1 MEEKDKK
8 TNQVDDFDWE
18 DFENTTTITKEELDK
33 AYEATLKKVSP
44 HQIVDGTIIS
54 IDKDEVVVNIG
65 YKTDGIIAA
74 SEFAYNPDL
83 KIGDIVK
90 VYIVKNNNKI
100 VLSHNIA
107 IGVKN
112 EINDMDDEEII
123 NEDNYYD
130 NCEEDEYNIEEDE
143 YNIEEDEYNI
153 EDGDE
158 YIPDKSQMKYTHG
171 VFSHC
176 PYCGSKYIHTYIDG
190 TAKCDKCNR
199 WFCYQI

>member
-8 TNQVDDFDWE
+8 TNQLKNFDWE
-18 DFENTTTITKEELDK
+18 AFENGSYPTITKEELDK
-33 AYEATLKKVSP
+33 AYEATLNKVSP

-90 VYIVKNNNKI
+90 VYIVKYNNKI

-130 NCEEDEYNIEEDE
+130 NCEEDEYNIEED
-143 YNIEEDEYNI
+143 
-153 EDGDE
+153 GDE

-171 VFSHC
+171 VFSPC
-176 PYCGSKYIHTYIDG
+176 PYCGSEYIHAYIDG
-190 TAKCDKCNR
+190 TAKCDKCKR

>member
-8 TNQVDDFDWE
+8 TNQLKDFDWE
-18 DFENTTTITKEELDK
+18 DFENALYTTITKEELDK
-33 AYEATLKKVSP
+33 AYEATLNKVSP

-143 YNIEEDEYNI
+143 YNIEED
-153 EDGDE
+153 GDE

-171 VFSHC
+171 VLSPC
-176 PYCGSKYIHTYIDG
+176 PYCGSEYIHTYIDG

>member
-1 MEEKDKK
+1 MEEKDKQTDQLK
-8 TNQVDDFDWE
+8 DFDQE
-18 DFENTTTITKEELDK
+18 EFDNALYTKITKEELDK
-33 AYEATLKKVSP
+33 AYEATLNKVSP

-130 NCEEDEYNIEEDE
+130 NCEEDEYNIEED
-143 YNIEEDEYNI
+143 
-153 EDGDE
+153 GDE
-158 YIPDKSQMKYTHG
+158 YILDKSQMKYTHG
-171 VFSHC
+171 VFSPC
-176 PYCGSKYIHTYIDG
+176 PYCGSEYIHTYIDG

>member
-8 TNQVDDFDWE
+8 TNQLDDFDWE
-18 DFENTTTITKEELDK
+18 EFENTTTITKEELDK
-33 AYEATLKKVSP
+33 AYEATLNKVSP

-130 NCEEDEYNIEEDE
+130 NCEEDEYNIEED
-143 YNIEEDEYNI
+143 
-153 EDGDE
+153 GDE
-158 YIPDKSQMKYTHG
+158 YILDKSQMKYTHG
-171 VFSHC
+171 VFSPC

-190 TAKCDKCNR
+190 TAKWDKCNR

>member
-8 TNQVDDFDWE
+8 TNQLKNFDWE
-18 DFENTTTITKEELDK
+18 AFENGSYPTMTKEELDK
-33 AYEATLKKVSP
+33 AYEATLNKVSP

-90 VYIVKNNNKI
+90 VYIVKYNNKI

-130 NCEEDEYNIEEDE
+130 NCEEDEYNIEED
-143 YNIEEDEYNI
+143 
-153 EDGDE
+153 GDE

-171 VFSHC
+171 VFSPC
-176 PYCGSKYIHTYIDG
+176 PYCGSEYIHTYIDG
-190 TAKCDKCNR
+190 TAKCDKCKR

>member
-18 DFENTTTITKEELDK
+18 EFENALYTTITKEELDK
-33 AYEATLKKVSP
+33 AYEATLNKVSP

-143 YNIEEDEYNI
+143 YNIE
-153 EDGDE
+153 DGDE

-171 VFSHC
+171 VFSPC
-176 PYCGSKYIHTYIDG
+176 PYCGSKYIHTYIDV

>member
-8 TNQVDDFDWE
+8 TNQLKNFDWE
-18 DFENTTTITKEELDK
+18 DFENGSYPTMTKEELDK
-33 AYEATLKKVSP
+33 AYEATLNKVSP

-65 YKTDGIIAA
+65 YKSDGIIAA

-90 VYIVKNNNKI
+90 VYIVKYNNKI

-112 EINDMDDEEII
+112 EINDMYDEEII

-130 NCEEDEYNIEEDE
+130 NFEEDEYNIE
-143 YNIEEDEYNI
+143 

-171 VFSHC
+171 VFSPC
-176 PYCGSKYIHTYIDG
+176 PYCGSEYIHTYIDG

>member
-1 MEEKDKK
+1 MKLMNIYEFMDKIWDEKGSDA
-8 TNQVDDFDWE
+8 WE

-33 AYEATLKKVSP
+33 AYEATLNKVSP

-130 NCEEDEYNIEEDE
+130 NCEEDEYNIEED
-143 YNIEEDEYNI
+143 
-153 EDGDE
+153 GDE
-158 YIPDKSQMKYTHG
+158 YILDKSQMKYTHG
-171 VFSHC
+171 VFSPC
-176 PYCGSKYIHTYIDG
+176 PYCGSEYIHTYIDG

>member
-8 TNQVDDFDWE
+8 TNQLKDFDWE
-18 DFENTTTITKEELDK
+18 DFENALYTTITKEELDK
-33 AYEATLKKVSP
+33 AYEATLNKVSP

-130 NCEEDEYNIEEDE
+130 NCEEDEYNIEED
-143 YNIEEDEYNI
+143 
-153 EDGDE
+153 GDE
-158 YIPDKSQMKYTHG
+158 YILDKSQMKYTHG
-171 VFSHC
+171 VFSPC
-176 PYCGSKYIHTYIDG
+176 PYCGSEKTHLLTGNEIAI
-190 TAKCDKCNR
+190 K
-199 WFCYQI
+199 QIEVVDN

>member
-8 TNQVDDFDWE
+8 TNQLKDFDWE
-18 DFENTTTITKEELDK
+18 DFENALYTTITKEELDK
-33 AYEATLKKVSP
+33 AYEATLNKVSP

-143 YNIEEDEYNI
+143 YNIE
-153 EDGDE
+153 DGDE

-171 VFSHC
+171 VFSPC

>member
-8 TNQVDDFDWE
+8 TNQLKDFDWE
-18 DFENTTTITKEELDK
+18 DFENALYTTITKEELDK
-33 AYEATLKKVSP
+33 AYEATLNKVSP

-130 NCEEDEYNIEEDE
+130 NCEEDEYNIEED
-143 YNIEEDEYNI
+143 
-153 EDGDE
+153 GDE

-190 TAKCDKCNR
+190 IAKCDKCNR